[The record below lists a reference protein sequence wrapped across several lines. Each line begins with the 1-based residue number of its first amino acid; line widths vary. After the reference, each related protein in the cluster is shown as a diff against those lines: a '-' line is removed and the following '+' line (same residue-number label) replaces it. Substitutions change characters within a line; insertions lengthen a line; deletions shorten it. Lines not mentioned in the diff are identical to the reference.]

1 MSCTYD
7 RISHDLQ
14 PISEGAFVV
23 NAPQLNV
30 DPISMSKTFL
40 TLLND
45 SLQRQAVKDRA
56 WQLSNYDLVLLNK
69 FHERTSLTIG
79 TERTRSI
86 LQNEGLKLAFRVC

>member
-7 RISHDLQ
+7 RISHELQ
-14 PISEGAFVV
+14 PVSEGAFVV

-56 WQLSNYDLVLLNK
+56 WQLSNYDLVLLNR
-69 FHERTSLTIG
+69 FHERSSLTVG
-79 TERTRSI
+79 TDATRQV
-86 LQNEGLKLAFRVC
+86 LKDEGLKLAFRVC